1 MKNVGMNEMMARI
14 LTGCNATSYMISSG
28 LCFWLIERCGRR
40 VLMLSGLSLQCLAYV
55 MVAIS
60 IALLDQAPFQWGI
73 VAVSFLFFYYAA
85 FGCTWGMVPWVYQAE
100 INSLAMRTVGA
111 ASATATNWLAGFIC
125 TQFTPTG
132 IENIGYRFYI
142 KTAYRTLEDLDVY
155 FDRDSHHPTIIPIS
169 DKVAKQSKR
178 PLEAME
184 AEALRVA
191 TTKAI
196 DAKLATEH
204 VEDIERVV

>member
-1 MKNVGMNEMMARI
+1 MVNLTFGQQFGGINALNYYFTIILINNVGQGELMARI
-14 LTGCNATSYMISSG
+14 LTGCNATSYMVSSA

-60 IALLDQAPFQWGI
+60 IALLHQAQFQWGI

-111 ASATATNWLAGFIC
+111 AAATATNWVRLFLFHLC
-125 TQFTPTG
+125 T
-132 IENIGYRFYI
+132 
-142 KTAYRTLEDLDVY
+142 V
-155 FDRDSHHPTIIPIS
+155 
-169 DKVAKQSKR
+169 
-178 PLEAME
+178 
-184 AEALRVA
+184 
-191 TTKAI
+191 
-196 DAKLATEH
+196 
-204 VEDIERVV
+204 